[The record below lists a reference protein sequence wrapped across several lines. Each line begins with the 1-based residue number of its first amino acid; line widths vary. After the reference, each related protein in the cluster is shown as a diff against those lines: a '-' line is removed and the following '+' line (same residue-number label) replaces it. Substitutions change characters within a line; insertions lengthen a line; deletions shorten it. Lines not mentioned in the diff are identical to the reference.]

1 MKMLQEL
8 LAVDDKPCLRIC
20 FRSVHKKVFSEGK
33 FVSTVPKV
41 NQFKSTYCKEHYE
54 TQPVSLRSTKIVL
67 YKP

>member
-8 LAVDDKPCLRIC
+8 LAVDDEPCLRIC

-54 TQPVSLRSTKIVL
+54 TQTCQSKIN
-67 YKP
+67 KDCFI